1 MSHIHRRWIL
11 VIGHWLLVILL
22 TAAVFAQSADEAG
35 LRAVMEKF
43 HASLSKKD
51 LDGWA
56 SLWSAKSPDFAL
68 RKQALQ
74 QLFAQRDNIEVKN
87 LSVRKVEVNGDT
99 ARVSGFAE
107 IVAVDATTRKPAPIG
122 KTYPVLY
129 CVKEEGTWKI
139 LRYARATDEL
149 SAAWFAAKTEAEKQT
164 LLTADKEVTAAWV
177 LDLIVQGNQLGMRG
191 NHAQALNAFQF
202 AQGVAERMDDKAG
215 TAEALRGIGSVHA
228 SQFNYQLALEFY
240 EKARAQFDS
249 LPNRAGARGGALTL
263 NHIGEVHRLQGNFAA
278 ALDFF
283 QSALAQ
289 FEALGAELEKAATLM
304 NVANVQTALGNYAL
318 ALDSYQKS
326 LTLAEAWG
334 AKPIILRILGNVAAL
349 YDRQGNYAQALK
361 FYEKCLQESQGAGD
375 REGTASALMG
385 LGNVHGA
392 QGNAGL
398 ALEFY
403 RKAHA
408 LFEEAQYK
416 PGVLLVL
423 NNMGSLHRAQGAY
436 AQALESYQKSLALAN
451 ELSSKPDIALVL
463 GNIGQ
468 VHASQGNHAAALEFY
483 ERSLTI
489 RKETGDQAGEAL
501 AQWDI
506 ASVHSAQGN
515 HPLALTFAQRA
526 ADIAK
531 NIGSL
536 ETLWRAYSTV
546 GVSHLALNQRA
557 QARQAW
563 QDAIATIEA
572 MRHQVG
578 GGEPAQ
584 ERFFEDKL
592 SPYHGMI
599 YSLVSENQTAEALTY
614 AERAKARVL
623 LDVLRGGRANITK
636 AMTETERERE
646 RALNNELVSLN
657 AQILREK
664 QRGTPDEKR
673 VAELTARLQK
683 TRLDYEAFQTR
694 LYAVHPELQVQRGEA
709 KPLTRE
715 EASALLPHAKTALL
729 EFVVTEGKT
738 YLFVLTNDK
747 GSGFRGQGSN
757 DNSRPLTLKVY
768 PLDVPRKDLEE
779 RVRRFREW
787 LANRDGRFVALS
799 RELYNLLLKPAQ
811 TQLQGKS
818 HFIIVPD
825 GALWELPF
833 QALQSPDNRFLLE
846 TSAIAYAPSLTVL
859 REMMKQRS
867 NGVMEYRSNGN
878 KKTNTPT
885 LLAFGNP
892 TLNHQTR
899 TRGELAQRDGGLAPL
914 PEAEKEVKALGQ
926 LYGATRS
933 KVYVGAEAREER
945 VKAEAGNYHVLHF
958 ATHGLLSDGSPM
970 YSQVLLAQ
978 MPSPPSP
985 LAAAGE
991 ASEDGLLEAWEI
1003 MNLNLRADLVVLSA
1017 CETARGRVGAGEG
1030 VVGLMWALFV
1040 AGCPTTV
1047 VSQWKVADSSTSDLM
1062 VEFHRQLKTQSKAE
1076 SLRQAQLKLMKD
1088 GKHAHPFYWAAFV
1101 LVGDGS

>member
-1 MSHIHRRWIL
+1 MWHIHHRWI
-11 VIGHWLLVILL
+11 WVILL
-22 TAAVFAQSADEAG
+22 TSAAFAQNSDEAA

-43 HASLSKKD
+43 HASLSKED
-51 LDGWA
+51 VDGWA

-99 ARVSGFAE
+99 ARVSGFVE

-240 EKARAQFDS
+240 EKARAQFES

-349 YDRQGNYAQALK
+349 YDRQGNYAQSLK

-416 PGVLLVL
+416 PSVLLVL
-423 NNMGSLHRAQGAY
+423 NNMGSLHRTQGAY
-436 AQALESYQKSLALAN
+436 AQALESYQKSLVLAN
-451 ELSSKPDIALVL
+451 ELNSKPDIALVL

-468 VHASQGNHAAALEFY
+468 VHASQGNYAAALEFY

-489 RKETGDQAGEAL
+489 RKGTGDQAGEAL

-578 GGEPAQ
+578 GGEQAQ

-738 YLFVLTNDK
+738 YLFVLTK
-747 GSGFRGQGSN
+747 GAQDGS
-757 DNSRPLTLKVY
+757 LATLKVY
-768 PLDVPRKDLEE
+768 RLDVPRKDLEE
-779 RVRRFREW
+779 RVRRFRER
-787 LANRDGRFVALS
+787 LANRDARFAALS

-811 TQLQGKS
+811 MQLQGKS
-818 HFIIVPD
+818 HLIIVPD

-846 TSAIAYAPSLTVL
+846 ASMVAYAPSLTVL
-859 REMMKQRS
+859 REMRKVRMGDK
-867 NGVMEYRSNGN
+867 N
-878 KKTNTPT
+878 TPTPT

-892 TLNHQTR
+892 TLNHPTGA
-899 TRGELAQRDGGLAPL
+899 RGELAQRGGALTPL
-914 PEAEKEVKALGQ
+914 PEAEKEVKALRQ
-926 LYGATRS
+926 LYGATHS

-945 VKAEAGNYHVLHF
+945 VKAEAGNYRVLHL
-958 ATHGLLSDGSPM
+958 ATHGLLNDGSPM
-970 YSQVLLAQ
+970 YSQVVLAQ
-978 MPSPPSP
+978 TQKTEKIENDSSHPLHSP
-985 LAAAGE
+985 
-991 ASEDGLLEAWEI
+991 EDGLLEAWEI
-1003 MNLNLRADLVVLSA
+1003 MSINLKADLVVLSA

-1030 VVGLMWALFV
+1030 VVGLTWALFV

-1047 VSQWKVADSSTSDLM
+1047 VSQWKVADSSTADLM

>member
-1 MSHIHRRWIL
+1 MWHIHHRWIL
-11 VIGHWLLVILL
+11 VILM
-22 TAAVFAQSADEAG
+22 TSAAFAQNSDETA
-35 LRAVMEKF
+35 LCAVMEKF
-43 HASLSKKD
+43 HASLSKED

-56 SLWSAKSPDFAL
+56 SLWSANSPDFAL
-68 RKQALQ
+68 RKQALH
-74 QLFAQRDNIEVKN
+74 QLFAQRDNIEVKH
-87 LSVRKVEVNGDT
+87 LTVRKVEVNGDT

-107 IVAVDATTRKPAPIG
+107 IVAVDATTRKPAPLG
-122 KTYPVLY
+122 KTHPVLY
-129 CVKEEGTWKI
+129 CVKEEGRWKI
-139 LRYARATDEL
+139 FRYARATDEL
-149 SAAWFAAKTEAEKQT
+149 SAAWVAAKTEAEKQA
-164 LLTADKEVTAAWV
+164 LLTADKEVAAAWV
-177 LDLIVQGNQLGMRG
+177 LDIIVQGNQLGMQG
-191 NHAQALNAFQF
+191 HHAQALNAFQF
-202 AQGVAERMDDKAG
+202 AQGVAERIDDKAG
-215 TAEALRGIGSVHA
+215 IAEALRGIGSVHA

-283 QSALAQ
+283 QRALAQ

-304 NVANVQTALGNYAL
+304 NVANVHTALGNYSL

-326 LTLAEAWG
+326 LTLAEGWG
-334 AKPIILRILGNVAAL
+334 AKPIILRVLGNVAAL
-349 YDRQGNYAQALK
+349 YDRQGNYAQSLK
-361 FYEKCLQESQGAGD
+361 FYEKCLQESQSAGD

-403 RKAHA
+403 RKAHV

-416 PGVLLVL
+416 PGVLLSL
-423 NNMGSLHRAQGAY
+423 NNMGSIHRVQGEY

-489 RKETGDQAGEAL
+489 RKEIGDQAGEAL
-501 AQWDI
+501 ALWDI

-515 HPLALTFAQRA
+515 HPLALTFAKRA

-546 GVSHLALNQRA
+546 GVSHLALNQHA
-557 QARQAW
+557 PARQAY

-584 ERFFEDKL
+584 QRFFEDKL

-599 YSLVSENQTAEALTY
+599 YSLVAENQTAEALTY
-614 AERAKARVL
+614 AERAKARTL
-623 LDVLRGGRANITK
+623 LDVLRGGRANVTK

-646 RALNNELVSLN
+646 RTLKDELVSLN

-673 VAELTARLQK
+673 VAELTVRLQK

-715 EASALLPHAKTALL
+715 EATSLLPNVKTALL
-729 EFVVTEGKT
+729 EFVVTEGNT
-738 YLFVLTNDK
+738 YLFALTK
-747 GSGFRGQGSN
+747 GAQERS
-757 DNSRPLTLKVY
+757 LATLKVY
-768 PLDVPRKDLEE
+768 PLGVPRKDLEE
-779 RVRRFREW
+779 RVRRFRER
-787 LANRDGRFVALS
+787 LANRDARFAALS

-818 HFIIVPD
+818 HLIIVPD

-846 TSAIAYAPSLTVL
+846 ASVVAYAPSLTVL
-859 REMMKQRS
+859 REMRKVRM
-867 NGVMEYRSNGN
+867 GVWEYGGMGS
-878 KKTNTPT
+878 KKTPTLSDSHTPTPT

-892 TLNHQTR
+892 TLNHPIG
-899 TRGELAQRDGGLAPL
+899 TRGELAQRGGTLAPL
-914 PEAEKEVKALGQ
+914 PESEKEVKALRQ

-933 KVYVGAEAREER
+933 KIYVGAEAQEER
-945 VKAEAGNYHVLHF
+945 VKAEAGNYCVLHF
-958 ATHGLLSDGSPM
+958 ATHGLLNDGNPM
-970 YSQVLLAQ
+970 YSQVVLAQ
-978 MPSPPSP
+978 MPSPPALLP
-985 LAAAGE
+985 AVGE
-991 ASEDGLLEAWEI
+991 GSEDGLLEAWEI
-1003 MNLNLRADLVVLSA
+1003 MNLNLKADLVVLSA

-1030 VVGLMWALFV
+1030 VVGLTWALFV

-1047 VSQWKVADSSTSDLM
+1047 VSQWKVTDSSTSELM
-1062 VEFHRQLKTQSKAE
+1062 VEFHRQLKTQPKAE
-1076 SLRQAQLKLMKD
+1076 TLRQAQLRLMKD
-1088 GKHAHPFYWAAFV
+1088 GKHQHPFYWAAFV